1 MSMAKRCDKII
12 DCINDSADEEDCN
25 MVQFDQT
32 YKKEFAPVTVDEE
45 GKIVKTVVNVS
56 VDLLNILKVSE
67 VESLFSCQL
76 RLFLSWTDQRLQFNN
91 LKVESN
97 LNSMSL
103 EEKAAIWTPRII
115 FRNTELRDGVKNDEK
130 SSVTIA
136 RLGDFEVAKDDTLDN
151 TVIFEGSENPIT
163 LARAYKSK

>member
-32 YKKEFAPVTVDEE
+32 YKKEFAPVKVDEE

-76 RLFLSWTDQRLQFNN
+76 RLFLS
-91 LKVESN
+91 
-97 LNSMSL
+97 
-103 EEKAAIWTPRII
+103 
-115 FRNTELRDGVKNDEK
+115 
-130 SSVTIA
+130 
-136 RLGDFEVAKDDTLDN
+136 
-151 TVIFEGSENPIT
+151 
-163 LARAYKSK
+163 